1 MATGKGERDRTVS
14 ELHLLRHA
22 KATPQGEGT
31 DRERPLE
38 QRGRR
43 AAQAVAAWA
52 AEHRLAPALVL
63 CSPALRTRQT
73 LDIIAPAFAR
83 PPQIL
88 IEDALYLATARQ
100 LVARLRQV
108 PASAASVM
116 IVGHNPG
123 LHELATLLSDVS
135 GGPLMARLAAG
146 LPTAALASYEV
157 AVPWSGLD
165 RRLGSLARLVT
176 PKDLMKGLDQE

>member
-1 MATGKGERDRTVS
+1 MATGKGKRDRTVS

-22 KATPQGEGT
+22 KAMPQGEGT
-31 DRERPLE
+31 DRDRPLE

-73 LDIIAPAFAR
+73 LDIVAPAFAR
-83 PPQIL
+83 PPQIV
-88 IEDALYLATARQ
+88 IEDGLYLATLRQ
-100 LVARLRQV
+100 LLARLRRV
-108 PASAASVM
+108 PAETASVM

-123 LHELATLLSDVS
+123 LHELATSLSDVS
-135 GGPLMARLAAG
+135 TGPLMARLAAG
-146 LPTAALASYEV
+146 LATAALASYEV
-157 AVPWSGLD
+157 PVPWSAID
-165 RRLGSLARLVT
+165 RRLGRFTGLIT
-176 PKDLMKGLDQE
+176 PKDLLKGLDHQ